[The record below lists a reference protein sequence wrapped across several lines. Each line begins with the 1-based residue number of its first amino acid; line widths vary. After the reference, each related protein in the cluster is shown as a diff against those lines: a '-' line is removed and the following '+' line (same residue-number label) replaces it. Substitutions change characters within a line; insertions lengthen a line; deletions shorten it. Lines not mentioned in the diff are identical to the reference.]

1 MSELIGD
8 TALPTGLAAP
18 VPAADGLDLPFWEGL
33 RRHELVIQHC
43 SSCGRFQWGP
53 EWICGRCLSFDLG
66 WESVEP
72 RGKIFSWERVWH
84 PIHPALAS
92 AVPYVI
98 VLVELAGADDVRIIG
113 NLAADPTQE
122 ITIGSE
128 VAGSYEDHNDGPA
141 PYTLLQ
147 WLFIE
152 NPDALS
158 SPKN

>member
-1 MSELIGD
+1 
-8 TALPTGLAAP
+8 
-18 VPAADGLDLPFWEGL
+18 
-33 RRHELVIQHC
+33 
-43 SSCGRFQWGP
+43 
-53 EWICGRCLSFDLG
+53 
-66 WESVEP
+66 
-72 RGKIFSWERVWH
+72 
-84 PIHPALAS
+84 
-92 AVPYVI
+92 VI